1 MATNL
6 ERGVHQRL
14 VQVNHQADLVGVL
27 RAHRRQQVKVL
38 LHLDGDILLGGTPGG
53 AGPTAKAAE
62 QPAQK
67 AFVPLL
73 LHLKICGRSKEDQG
87 KEKDRG

>member
-1 MATNL
+1 M
-6 ERGVHQRL
+6 HQRL

-27 RAHRRQQVKVL
+27 RAHRGQQVKVL
-38 LHLDGDILLGGTPGG
+38 LHLDGDILLGGAPGG

-67 AFVPLL
+67 AFVSLL

-87 KEKDRG
+87 KEER